1 MNKIPTHVIIDVD
14 GVMTTGQ
21 FIYSNKG
28 KQFKIFGAHD
38 SDGLKFLKN
47 FFKIIFITADKRGYS
62 VTKKRIVDD
71 LNYKL
76 QLVTETERYAFC
88 ERIGFK
94 KIIFIGDGIYD
105 SKILKNCRFGI
116 TPNNARIEA
125 RKSANYITPSNSA
138 EGAVLDAALK
148 ILKVFKLKK
157 LNQIEL

>member
-38 SDGLKFLKN
+38 SDGLKFLSN

-62 VTKKRIVDD
+62 ITKKRIVDD
-71 LNYKL
+71 LNFKL
-76 QLVTETERYAFC
+76 QLITEKERYKFC
-88 ERIGFK
+88 EKIGFK

-105 SKILKNCRFGI
+105 AKILKDCRFGI

-125 RKSANYITPSNSA
+125 KKSANYITPSKSA

-148 ILKVFKLKK
+148 ILKVFKRKK
-157 LNQIEL
+157 N